1 MAIFPYIKKKK
12 LYRQKNVSHL
22 SFSSITTYK
31 EMVFPGHSDQTLITD
46 CTGTER
52 GGPRGRKVTALVG
65 ITRG

>member
-1 MAIFPYIKKKK
+1 MAIFPYIKKKM
-12 LYRQKNVSHL
+12 YRQKNVSHL

-31 EMVFPGHSDQTLITD
+31 EMVFLGHSDQTLITD